1 MFNKGKYYS
10 NYIATTS
17 SLALYGVCFL
27 LLSLDTGQSDSVFDL
42 LNQDEEKFS
51 IDIQNDFSISDL
63 TNNQSTAKGTVDLNK
78 KPSLTNA
85 GKSKSSELPP
95 PEEKKIAPIEE
106 TVTIEEDPLLQS
118 KLKDMVAD
126 LETPA
131 KKDSIEKIEK
141 KLLEAATQKK
151 QLNDEEINRLNK
163 EEQQFYRKNY
173 KTILNMRKIYPSV
186 LAVKKIVDELN
197 AQVELSNNRKDK
209 QALIKSAEQ
218 KLFREF
224 EKDIRVMSFSQ
235 GKLLV
240 KLLARETDQTAYS
253 IIKKYK
259 GTIPASF
266 WYGVGILF
274 QENLKTKYDS
284 TGEDANLERM
294 VKKYKTGTL

>member
-1 MFNKGKYYS
+1 MFKKRKYYS
-10 NYIATTS
+10 NYIAIAS

-27 LLSLDTGQSDSVFDL
+27 LLSLDTGQNDSVLDL

-63 TNNQSTAKGTVDLNK
+63 TNNQQTAKGSVDINK
-78 KPSLTNA
+78 KIPPSLS
-85 GKSKSSELPP
+85 GQSKSSELTP
-95 PEEKKIAPIEE
+95 PEEQKKSPIEE
-106 TVTIEEDPLLQS
+106 TVTLEEDPLLQS
-118 KLKDMVAD
+118 KIKDMVTELD
-126 LETPA
+126 PSVN
-131 KKDSIEKIEK
+131 KDSIQKIEK

-173 KTILNMRKIYPSV
+173 KTILSMRKIYPSV

-197 AQVELSNNRKDK
+197 KEVESSKNKKEK
-209 QALIKSAEQ
+209 QQLIKSAEQ
-218 KLFREF
+218 KLFNEF
-224 EKDIRVMSFSQ
+224 EKDIRVMSYSQ

-284 TGEDANLERM
+284 TGEDAHLERM

>member
-1 MFNKGKYYS
+1 MFKKNKYYS

-27 LLSLDTGQSDSVFDL
+27 LLSLETGQNDSVFDL

-51 IDIQNDFSISDL
+51 IAIQNDFSISDL
-63 TNNQSTAKGTVDLNK
+63 TKNQQTAKGSVDLNK

-85 GKSKSSELPP
+85 GKSKSSDLAP
-95 PEEKKIAPIEE
+95 PEEKKIAAIEE
-106 TVTIEEDPLLQS
+106 TVILEEDPLLQS

-126 LETPA
+126 LEAPVN
-131 KKDSIEKIEK
+131 KDSIAKIEK

-197 AQVELSNNRKDK
+197 AQVELSTNKKDK
-209 QALIKSAEQ
+209 QQLIKSAEQ
-218 KLFREF
+218 KLFKEF

-284 TGEDANLERM
+284 TGEDAHLERM
-294 VKKYKTGTL
+294 VRKYKTGTL

>member
-1 MFNKGKYYS
+1 MFKKNKYYS

-17 SLALYGVCFL
+17 SLALYGLCFL
-27 LLSLDTGQSDSVFDL
+27 LLSLDTGQNDTVFDL

-85 GKSKSSELPP
+85 GKSKSSELVP

-106 TVTIEEDPLLQS
+106 TVTLEEDPLLQS

-126 LETPA
+126 LEAPA
-131 KKDSIEKIEK
+131 NKDSIEKIEK

-151 QLNDEEINRLNK
+151 QLNEEEINRLNK

-197 AQVELSNNRKDK
+197 TQVELCKNKKEK
-209 QALIKSAEQ
+209 QQLIKSAEQ
-218 KLFREF
+218 KLFSQF

-284 TGEDANLERM
+284 TGEDAHLERM

>member
-1 MFNKGKYYS
+1 MFKKRKYYS
-10 NYIATTS
+10 NYIAIAS

-27 LLSLDTGQSDSVFDL
+27 LLSLDTGQNDSVLDL

-51 IDIQNDFSISDL
+51 IDIQNDFSLSDL
-63 TNNQSTAKGTVDLNK
+63 TNNQQTAKGSVDVNK
-78 KPSLTNA
+78 KAPIPPA
-85 GKSKSSELPP
+85 GQTKSNESSP
-95 PEEKKIAPIEE
+95 PEEQKIAPIEE
-106 TVTIEEDPLLQS
+106 SVTLEEDPLLQS
-118 KLKDMVAD
+118 KINDMVAE

-131 KKDSIEKIEK
+131 NKDSVQKIEK

-173 KTILNMRKIYPSV
+173 KTILSMRKIYPSV

-197 AQVELSNNRKDK
+197 KEVESSKNKKEK
-209 QALIKSAEQ
+209 QQLIKSAEQ
-218 KLFREF
+218 KLFNEF
-224 EKDIRVMSFSQ
+224 EKDIRVMSYSQ

-240 KLLARETDQTAYS
+240 KLLARETDQTAYN

-259 GTIPASF
+259 GTIPATF

-284 TGEDANLERM
+284 TGEDAHLERM